1 VTRRAIPLFMGL
13 RPTSEPWAGRAG
25 LALQLAV
32 VLGVSARLG
41 LGLTSDSAWRLVAD
55 VGALLAFGGAVGYV
69 AALHLFERAPMA
81 PGPGQPRGHEPFIRT
96 AYAWLLVTLG
106 LGAALALRELL
117 WDVPPSASALVA
129 ERHALALGFLSLLI
143 FGMASR
149 IVPVF
154 GGVPLWRPRLLV
166 PLYVVFNLGVA
177 LRVAGELMGNRDDL
191 ARGLVAVSGL
201 LGFLGLALFALM
213 LWRTLDRRPRVALP
227 LVAQPRSDA
236 VGAPRTTPA
245 ARDATDDPGAT
256 AGALAGCASAGATI
270 TPAGTDREEA
280 ASAAARARA
289 GEAATITADWTVAAV
304 LERWPATLDTFLA
317 FGFAP
322 LANPVLR
329 QALAPRVTLAQAAAM
344 RQADL
349 AALLAELAFVTGA
362 PERDPAAG

>member
-1 VTRRAIPLFMGL
+1 
-13 RPTSEPWAGRAG
+13 
-25 LALQLAV
+25 
-32 VLGVSARLG
+32 
-41 LGLTSDSAWRLVAD
+41 
-55 VGALLAFGGAVGYV
+55 
-69 AALHLFERAPMA
+69 
-81 PGPGQPRGHEPFIRT
+81 GPGQPRGHEPFIRT
-96 AYAWLLVTLG
+96 AYAWLLLTLG

-154 GGVPLWRPRLLV
+154 GGVPLWRPRLLA

-201 LGFLGLALFALM
+201 LGFLGLALFALI
-213 LWRTLDRRPRVALP
+213 LWRTLDQRPRVALP
-227 LVAQPRSDA
+227 LVANPRSPAAGVPPATPSPHHAVHGPGAATDSA
-236 VGAPRTTPA
+236 GQGASRGATTLPPADGSQAASLLAPTQAGVGAA
-245 ARDATDDPGAT
+245 
-256 AGALAGCASAGATI
+256 
-270 TPAGTDREEA
+270 
-280 ASAAARARA
+280 
-289 GEAATITADWTVAAV
+289 ITADWTVAAV
-304 LERWPATLDTFLA
+304 LERWPATLATFLA

-344 RQADL
+344 RQVDL
-349 AALLAELAFVTGA
+349 AALLVDLERAASA